1 MLVFYH
7 SSGSKK
13 ICKNDDRDGMKLRL
27 IRRIYK
33 QHLLWEKNMSKN
45 ISLLEVIVL
54 FTIVVCIVV
63 KYAPLLE
70 KGRYPSSCG
79 SYSCQNYNPKYHGLG
94 DFPETRPWLKN
105 SYPGD
110 GSTPKDE

>member
-1 MLVFYH
+1 
-7 SSGSKK
+7 
-13 ICKNDDRDGMKLRL
+13 MKLRL

-45 ISLLEVIVL
+45 ISLLEVVVL

-70 KGRYPSSCG
+70 NGRGPSSCG
-79 SYSCQNYNPKYHGLG
+79 DSYSCKNYNHKFHGLG
-94 DFPETRPWLKN
+94 DFPDRQPWRKN
-105 SYPGD
+105 NYPGD
-110 GSTPKDE
+110 GSTPGDE

>member
-1 MLVFYH
+1 
-7 SSGSKK
+7 
-13 ICKNDDRDGMKLRL
+13 MKLRI

-63 KYAPLLE
+63 KYAPTLE
-70 KGRYPSSCG
+70 NNS
-79 SYSCQNYNPKYHGLG
+79 PKYQHLG
-94 DFPETRPWLKN
+94 DFPIDEI
-105 SYPGD
+105 
-110 GSTPKDE
+110 KDEIPQKTE